1 MNNYLLLSISLKN
14 LLNCTTVLKYFS
26 AYQRATRRDVDRV
39 KGSRPPSPMNYEPH
53 YADRDD
59 DVEEEAFDI
68 SDISDDSDEIAVSI
82 KVLPS

>member
-1 MNNYLLLSISLKN
+1 MLAVYFQLLVSHIYIKKVLSAGSTQIEIFICFK
-14 LLNCTTVLKYFS
+14 
-26 AYQRATRRDVDRV
+26 RATRRDVDRV
-39 KGSRPPSPMNYEPH
+39 KGSRPPSPISYEPH

-82 KVLPS
+82 